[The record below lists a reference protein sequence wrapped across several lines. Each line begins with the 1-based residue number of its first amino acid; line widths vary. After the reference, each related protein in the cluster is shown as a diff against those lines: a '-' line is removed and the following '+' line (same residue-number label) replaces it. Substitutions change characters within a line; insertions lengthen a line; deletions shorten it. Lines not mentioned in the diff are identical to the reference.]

1 MASQSAPKNLSSWL
15 NHIEQL
21 HPKSIAMGLERV
33 QRVIRRLK
41 LQPGFS
47 IITVAGTNGKGST
60 CAMLAEIY
68 KQAGFN
74 VGCYSSPHLLRYNER
89 VRVNGNEVGDE
100 SLCAAFAAVEA
111 ARIDEDELPLTYFEV
126 GTLAAIWHF
135 VQTGIDVAILEI
147 GLGGRLDAVNAF
159 EPDCAVVTTVDL
171 DHQEFLGDTRE
182 KIGYE
187 KAGVYR
193 QSIPAICGEHNPPQS
208 LVDYA
213 KQIHADFKCIH
224 HDFEWALS
232 ESGWQFLSN
241 GQLIYTLPLPALKGR
256 YQLNNAACALAAVE
270 CMQAKLPVDAESIA
284 EAMRQVAVAGRFQSV
299 SDRPLI
305 ILDVAHNPHAAKALA
320 ENLATLRLQHQS
332 HCPEGNKQAST
343 LAVFA
348 MLADKDITGVVEA
361 VKSEIDT
368 WYVASID
375 HVRGALA
382 SDLERIITQAS
393 PLAKIKVFNTAAA
406 AFEQA
411 RIDTEAC
418 IDGNENDK
426 IVAFGS
432 FFTVASVM
440 QYLGEHAE
448 THL

>member
-1 MASQSAPKNLSSWL
+1 MASQKAPKNLPSWL
-15 NHIEQL
+15 SHIEQL

-41 LQPGFS
+41 LQPAFS

-60 CAMLAEIY
+60 CAMLSQIY

-74 VGCYSSPHLLRYNER
+74 VGCYISPHLLRYNER
-89 VRVNGNEVGDE
+89 VRVNGIEVSDE
-100 SLCAAFAAVEA
+100 SLCAAFAAVET
-111 ARIDEDELPLTYFEV
+111 ARLDEDEIPLTYFEV

-159 EPDCAVVTTVDL
+159 EPDCAVVTTIDL

-187 KAGVYR
+187 KAGIYR
-193 QSIPAICGEHNPPQS
+193 HSIPAICGERNPPQS

-213 KQIHADFKCIH
+213 NQIHAEFKCIN
-224 HDFEWALS
+224 HDFEWELS
-232 ESGWQFLSN
+232 KSGWQFLSN
-241 GQLIYTLPLPALKGR
+241 GQLVYTLPLPALKGS
-256 YQLNNAACALAAVE
+256 YQLDNAACALAAVE
-270 CMQAKLPVDAESIA
+270 CMQAKLPVDAVAIA
-284 EAMRQVAVAGRFQSV
+284 DAMHQVAVVGRFQIV
-299 SDRPLI
+299 STRPLT

-320 ENLATLRLQHQS
+320 ENLATLRLQHQRHPS
-332 HCPEGNKQAST
+332 ESKAQASV

-348 MLADKDITGVVEA
+348 MLADKDIKGVVEA
-361 VKSEIDT
+361 VKAEVDI

-375 HVRGALA
+375 HVRGASA
-382 SDLERIITQAS
+382 SDLARIITQVC
-393 PLAKIKVFNTAAA
+393 PFAKIKIFDTAAA

-440 QYLGEHAE
+440 QYLNECAE
-448 THL
+448 NHL

>member
-1 MASQSAPKNLSSWL
+1 MASQLAPQNLSSWL
-15 NHIEQL
+15 SHIEQL

-33 QRVIRRLK
+33 QRVVRRLK
-41 LQPGFS
+41 LQPAFS

-74 VGCYSSPHLLRYNER
+74 VGCYTSPHLLRYNER
-89 VRVNGNEVGDE
+89 VRVNGIEVSDE
-100 SLCAAFAAVEA
+100 SLCAAFTAIET
-111 ARIDEDELPLTYFEV
+111 ARLDEDEIPLTYFEV
-126 GTLAAIWHF
+126 GTLAAVWHF

-159 EPDCAVVTTVDL
+159 EPDCAIITTVDL

-193 QSIPAICGEHNPPQS
+193 KSIPAICGERNPPQS

-213 KQIHADFKCIH
+213 KQIQADFKCIH
-224 HDFEWALS
+224 NDFDWARS
-232 ESGWQFLSN
+232 ASGWQFLLN
-241 GQLIYTLPLPALKGR
+241 GQVKYTLPLPTLRGT
-256 YQLNNAACALAAVE
+256 YQLDNAACALAAVE
-270 CMQAKLPVDAESIA
+270 SMQAKLAVEAESIR
-284 EAMRQVAVAGRFQSV
+284 EAMRQVIVTGRFQSV
-299 SDRPLI
+299 SERPLI

-320 ENLATLRLQHQS
+320 ENLATLRLQHQGHCS
-332 HCPEGNKQAST
+332 HSHKRVNT

-348 MLADKDITGVVEA
+348 MLADKDIQGVVEA
-361 VKSEIDT
+361 VKAEIDT

-382 SDLERIITQAS
+382 SDLERIIAQAS
-393 PLAKIKVFNTAAA
+393 PLAKIKVFKSAEA

-440 QYLGEHAE
+440 QYLSEHAE
-448 THL
+448 LHL